1 MQYKKLLTNITE
13 LGILSLM
20 KNWTREKI
28 RTLRDRCKLSQK
40 AFSELLGVT
49 ENYVYLLE
57 RGVKTPSK
65 TLKLLMD
72 CIEKDL
78 KKGFKGKGL

>member
-1 MQYKKLLTNITE
+1 MQKWSSREIRELRGKYKI
-13 LGILSLM
+13 
-20 KNWTREKI
+20 
-28 RTLRDRCKLSQK
+28 SQK

-57 RGVKTPSK
+57 RGVKKPSK
-65 TLKLLMD
+65 TLKLLMN

-78 KKGFKGKGL
+78 KGMEIKKNGNRNL